1 MAVVALAD
9 IQNFAA
15 ELAREFSPE
24 KVILFGSHSWG
35 KPDADSDIDL
45 LVITQFEGKPWRF
58 AVEIRDRIKPKI
70 PLDLMVRTPE
80 QLRER
85 LAMHD
90 MLLTEIVTRGTVL
103 YEA

>member
-1 MAVVALAD
+1 MAVVSLAD
-9 IQNFAA
+9 IQNFTD
-15 ELAREFSPE
+15 ELAREFSPD

-35 KPDADSDIDL
+35 KPDDDSDVDL

-58 AVEIRDRIKPKI
+58 AVEIRDRIKPII

-80 QLRER
+80 QLQER
-85 LAMHD
+85 LAKHD

>member
-1 MAVVALAD
+1 MGVVALTD

-35 KPDADSDIDL
+35 KPDADSDVDL

>member
-1 MAVVALAD
+1 MAIVSLGD
-9 IQNFAA
+9 IQSFAA

-35 KPDADSDIDL
+35 KPDDDSDVDL
-45 LVITQFEGKPWRF
+45 LVIAQFEGKPWRF

-85 LAMHD
+85 LAKHD